1 MKKILFFLPI
11 LLVLYNCSTGE
22 QKEKKSEENTSKK
35 ETGQEETPHLDTLF
49 KGIGNLQDVEFT
61 VVAIDQGET
70 AAITITPSGLENSN
84 EAVLAISESKN
95 ISFAIEDLDS
105 DGSPELIVFAKVDDL
120 NTDIFAYS
128 TYNKKSMG
136 LINFQENSPEIKTE
150 KAHLI
155 KKEYA
160 VVETTLSRRNTYEK
174 EDGSTYVVQTDYK
187 LVDGEAMKQLIKS
200 KEYQY

>member
-1 MKKILFFLPI
+1 MKKILFFLPL

-22 QKEKKSEENTSKK
+22 EKEKKSEENTSKK
-35 ETGQEETPHLDTLF
+35 VTGKEETPHLDTLF
-49 KGIGNLQDVEFT
+49 KGKGNLQDVEFT

-84 EAVLAISESKN
+84 EALLAISESKN

-128 TYNKKSMG
+128 TYNKKSIG
-136 LINFQENSPEIKTE
+136 LINFQENSPEIITE

-160 VVETTLSRRNTYEK
+160 VVETMLSRRNTYEK